1 MKNAI
6 TAPRE
11 TMVWNLEAYGET
23 DVAKALLE
31 APDEMLFLAWTEA
44 WNAMIGATSRRMIDH
59 YLARG
64 AVKAITGADRPLK
77 RKVRRFNR
85 TEPRACISDAQHA
98 AWRQWS
104 EQ

>member
-44 WNAMIGATSRRMIDH
+44 
-59 YLARG
+59 
-64 AVKAITGADRPLK
+64 
-77 RKVRRFNR
+77 
-85 TEPRACISDAQHA
+85 
-98 AWRQWS
+98 
-104 EQ
+104 